1 MNLLPHSEAFMLYQ
15 FMVSF
20 HSRMDGNVPE
30 GATIFI
36 GDSITQSLCTSAVV
50 PVSVN
55 YGIGGDTTTGVLQ
68 RLKVYPSLQKAGAV
82 ILAVGI
88 NDFKYKITNE
98 EMIANYTN
106 IIKQLSSSAPIIIS
120 AVLPIDD
127 EVREERRGWNQ
138 RITAFN
144 QDLKT
149 LALKSKNVSFMDTG
163 RLLMD
168 ANGNLADK
176 YHDGDGIHLNANGNA
191 VWIAE
196 LRKTIKNAQQN
207 VAGN

>member
-1 MNLLPHSEAFMLYQ
+1 
-15 FMVSF
+15 
-20 HSRMDGNVPE
+20 
-30 GATIFI
+30 
-36 GDSITQSLCTSAVV
+36 
-50 PVSVN
+50 
-55 YGIGGDTTTGVLQ
+55 
-68 RLKVYPSLQKAGAV
+68 
-82 ILAVGI
+82 
-88 NDFKYKITNE
+88 
-98 EMIANYTN
+98 MIANYTN
-106 IIKQLSSSAPIIIS
+106 IIKQLSPTVPIIIS

-127 EVREERRGWNQ
+127 EVRGERRGWNQ

-168 ANGNLADK
+168 ANGNLADQ
-176 YHDGDGIHLNANGNA
+176 YHDGNGIHLNAKGNG